1 MLTFSLL
8 AIEQAWIFLDDL
20 EGCTALSKI
29 HFFAAS
35 LFCFFLI
42 RRILAFLGSGLLER
56 LFGFFFA
63 MTDDLLLVTAERYD
77 YNSSN

>member
-56 LFGFFFA
+56 LFLFGFFFA
-63 MTDDLLLVTAERYD
+63 MIDDLLLVTAERYD
-77 YNSSN
+77 